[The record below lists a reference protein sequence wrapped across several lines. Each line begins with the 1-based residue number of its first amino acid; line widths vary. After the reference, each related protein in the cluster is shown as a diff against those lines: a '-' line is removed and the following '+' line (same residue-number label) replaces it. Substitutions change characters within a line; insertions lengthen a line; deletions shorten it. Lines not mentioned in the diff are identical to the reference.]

1 MSDSAHDIDENEQV
15 SRLPPLKLPLDPI
28 IAGLFEETRSRG
40 GHILNLHKTNAH
52 APRLSRAKRPLTHA
66 LRNDCDVPRIYRE
79 LAICRAAQS
88 VGCDYEVNHH
98 IPLLL

>member
-1 MSDSAHDIDENEQV
+1 MARRSTLHKAPTATSELQASVAPFTLRHSNREDRMSSSAHEIDENEQV

-28 IAGLFEETRSRG
+28 IEKLFEETRSRG

-66 LRNDCDVPRIYRE
+66 L
-79 LAICRAAQS
+79 
-88 VGCDYEVNHH
+88 
-98 IPLLL
+98 